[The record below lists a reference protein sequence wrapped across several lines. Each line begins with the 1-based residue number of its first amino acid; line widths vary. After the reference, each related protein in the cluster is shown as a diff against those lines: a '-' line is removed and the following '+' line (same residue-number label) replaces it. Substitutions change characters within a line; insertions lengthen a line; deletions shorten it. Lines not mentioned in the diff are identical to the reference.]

1 MVRNKF
7 NQSFF
12 QFIGDTQKIAYD
24 LTLALQPEGL
34 SNKAFSVLEHLYY
47 NNTSDIKGISESLGL
62 SYGSVRH
69 FLKAL
74 LEDNLVKRQKKGRG
88 YTYSLTKQGKVKLD
102 ACFFQVVNGI
112 QNKYE
117 DIDEETLGSLM
128 ECMHYITKKMY

>member
-1 MVRNKF
+1 MDRSKF

-12 QFIGDTQKIAYD
+12 QFIGDTQKVAYD
-24 LTLALQPEGL
+24 LTLALKPEGL

-47 NNTSDIKGISESLGL
+47 SNSSDIKQIALSLGI
-62 SYGSVRH
+62 SYGSARY

-74 LEDNLVKRQKKGRG
+74 LNDNLVKRQKKGRG

-112 QNKYE
+112 QNKYQSL
-117 DIDEETLGSLM
+117 DEETLGSLM